1 MTEKPINKIAIIL
14 LNLGGPDELKAIKPF
29 LFNLFYD
36 PAIINLPKPMRW
48 LFAKLISS
56 RRAVKARDIYNKIG
70 GKSPILELTNLQAK
84 ALEEQL
90 SLQDNDS
97 EYKVFVSMRYWHPMS
112 DMVVRN
118 VRNYSPDK
126 VILLPLYPQFSTT
139 TTGSSFADWE
149 RAANSIGLTI
159 PTTKI
164 CCFPADL
171 GFIAAHAKLIKDAY
185 WRASETGKPRVLF
198 SAHGLPEKIIE
209 KGDPY
214 QWQVEK
220 TVAMITQILAI
231 EELDYSICYQSKVG
245 LLKWLTPSAESEI
258 KKAGSEKIPLL
269 IVPVS
274 FVSEHSETLVEL
286 DIEYRHLAEKY
297 GVTGYVRVPALGVE
311 PLFIETL
318 ADLCLKAKYEE
329 GVCSFSKEH
338 HCPRVFEKCP
348 YSIAEKKEAA

>member
-1 MTEKPINKIAIIL
+1 MTKKIAVIL
-14 LNLGGPDELKAIKPF
+14 FNLGGPDELKAVKPF

-36 PAIINLPKPMRW
+36 PAIINLPKPLRW
-48 LFAKLISS
+48 LLAKIISA
-56 RRAVKARDIYNKIG
+56 RRAVKANDIYSKIG

-90 SLQDNDS
+90 SFRDKDS

-112 DMVVRN
+112 DIVVRN
-118 VRNYSPDK
+118 VKNYAPERI
-126 VILLPLYPQFSTT
+126 ILLPLYPQFSTT
-139 TTGSSFADWE
+139 TTGSSFADWQ
-149 RAANSIGLTI
+149 RSASSIGLKV
-159 PTTKI
+159 PTTKL

-171 GFIAAHAKLIKDAY
+171 SFIAAHAKLIKDAY

-198 SAHGLPEKIIE
+198 SAHGLPEKIIA

-220 TVAMITQILAI
+220 TVAMIVQILAI

-245 LLKWLTPSAESEI
+245 LLKWLAPSTESEI
-258 KKAGSEKIPLL
+258 RRAGKDKIPLL

-274 FVSEHSETLVEL
+274 FVSEHSETLVEI
-286 DIEYRHLAEKY
+286 DVEYRNLAEKC
-297 GVTGYVRVPALGVE
+297 GVSGYVRVPALGVE
-311 PLFIETL
+311 PMFIEAL
-318 ADLCLKAKYEE
+318 ADLCLKLKDKED
-329 GVCSFSKEH
+329 VCSFSGEH

-348 YSIAEKKEAA
+348 YSMAEKREVA